1 MLAPERRTRLDVA
14 VTAAIAIVVVMAVAA
29 IWIRSDARG
38 TTSVTSST
46 PAAEALPA
54 LTPPESLSE
63 LWRAPSASTSAP
75 VVADG
80 VVATADG
87 DAVIGRDRVTGDEL
101 WRYRRDMPLCG
112 AIGAWNTVVAVYRD
126 QRGCSQVTQLDGA
139 TGARKAQRSSDA
151 DDAVTLS
158 YDGTYVVS
166 RGATR
171 MELWRSD
178 LVRTLEF
185 GRVDAPI
192 NPGKQPHPGC
202 ALRSAAAGG
211 TRVSVLMTCPGEA
224 GFRLSE
230 LDAAPK
236 DNQEPHELGTA
247 VVGAAGSPGARLIA
261 ASGDRTAVYL
271 PADATAG
278 QRIAVYDG
286 SAAEVA
292 SYPVTGPVSADAT
305 AARNGSVFTWW
316 TGSELIALSTS
327 ELAPRWTA
335 PIDPLGPGAITAG
348 SLLVPVPGAV
358 AVLDPA
364 TGAEQHRIPVDRGTG
379 AGTTG
384 GPVTTSITGDVVL
397 EQRGDLVV
405 ALR

>member
-14 VTAAIAIVVVMAVAA
+14 VAAVIAIVVAVAA
-29 IWIRSDARG
+29 TVLWIRSDARG
-38 TTSVTSST
+38 TSVVTANV
-46 PAAEALPA
+46 PATEAPPA
-54 LTPPESLSE
+54 TAVPPSLTET
-63 LWRAPSASTSAP
+63 WRASSPATAAP
-75 VVADG
+75 VVAGGGAIVTAEDG
-80 VVATADG
+80 TVT
-87 DAVIGRDRVTGDEL
+87 GRDRLTGDPL
-101 WRYRRDMPLCG
+101 WRYQRDMPLCG
-112 AIGAWNTVVAVYRD
+112 VIGAWGTAVAVYRD

-151 DDAVTLS
+151 DDEVTLS

-166 RGATR
+166 RGSTR

-192 NPGKQPHPGC
+192 NAGKQPHPGC
-202 ALRSAAAGG
+202 DLLSAAAGG
-211 TRVSVLMTCPGEA
+211 TRVSVLMNCPDDA
-224 GFRLSE
+224 GDRLSV

-236 DNQEPHELGTA
+236 DSQEPQEFGSS
-247 VVGAAGSPGARLIA
+247 VVGAESGSARLIA

-271 PADATAG
+271 PADR
-278 QRIAVYDG
+278 RIAVYDG
-286 SAAEVA
+286 TGAEIA
-292 SYPVTGPVSADAT
+292 SHPVSGPVSPDAT
-305 AARNGSVFTWW
+305 AARNGGVFTWW

-335 PIDPLGPGAITAG
+335 AAGALGPGTIMAG
-348 SLLVPVPGAV
+348 SLLVPMPDGV

-364 TGAEQHRIPVDRGTG
+364 TGAPQRRIPVARDDVT
-379 AGTTG
+379 A
-384 GPVTTSITGDVVL
+384 PITTSVVGDIVL
-397 EQRGDLVV
+397 EQRGDTVV

>member
-14 VTAAIAIVVVMAVAA
+14 VAATIAIVVAVAA
-29 IWIRSDARG
+29 AVIWIRSDARG
-38 TTSVTSST
+38 TTSVTT
-46 PAAEALPA
+46 DAPAAAVD
-54 LTPPESLSE
+54 TPLSPPSSLSE
-63 LWRAPSASTSAP
+63 LWRAASPESAAP
-75 VVADG
+75 IVADG
-80 VVATADG
+80 TVATADG
-87 DAVIGRDRVTGDEL
+87 GTVLGRDPVTGDER

-139 TGARKAQRSSDA
+139 TGERKAQRSSDA

-166 RGATR
+166 RGPER

-192 NPGKQPHPGC
+192 NPGKQPRPDC
-202 ALRSAAAGG
+202 SLKSAAAGG
-211 TRVSVLMTCPGEA
+211 TRVTVLMHCPGEA
-224 GFRLSE
+224 GDRISV

-236 DNQEPHELGTA
+236 DNQEPHEFGSTLLTGP
-247 VVGAAGSPGARLIA
+247 GADTSGARLIA
-261 ASGDRTAVYL
+261 ASGDRTAVFL
-271 PADATAG
+271 PAGPISAA
-278 QRIAVYDG
+278 RIAVVDG
-286 SAAEVA
+286 EGSEIA
-292 SYPVTGPVSADAT
+292 SHPVTISVDADAT

-316 TGSELIALSTS
+316 TGTELIALSTS
-327 ELAPRWTA
+327 ELAPKWTVTDA
-335 PIDPLGPGAITAG
+335 LGPGAIMAG
-348 SLLVPVPGAV
+348 SLLVPVPGAI

-364 TGAEQHRIPVDRGTG
+364 TGIEQARIPVTRD
-379 AGTTG
+379 ADAA
-384 GPVTTSITGDVVL
+384 PIATSILGDIVL
-397 EQRGDLVV
+397 EQRGDEVV

>member
-14 VTAAIAIVVVMAVAA
+14 VAAIIAIVVAVAVTVL
-29 IWIRSDARG
+29 WLRSDARG
-38 TTSVTSST
+38 TTSVTADVPVSDAA
-46 PAAEALPA
+46 PA
-54 LTPPESLSE
+54 TSVPEYLNE
-63 LWRAPSASTSAP
+63 IWRAPSAATSAP
-75 VVADG
+75 VVAG
-80 VVATADG
+80 GGVATAEG
-87 DAVIGRDRVTGDEL
+87 GAVTGRDRLTGDEL
-101 WRYRRDMPLCG
+101 WRYQRNMPLCG
-112 AIGAWNTVVAVYRD
+112 AIGSWGTTVAVYRD

-151 DDAVTLS
+151 DDDVTLS

-166 RGATR
+166 RGSTR

-192 NPGKQPHPGC
+192 NTGKQPRPGC
-202 ALRSAAAGG
+202 DLLSAAASG
-211 TRVSVLMTCPGEA
+211 TRVSVLMRCPGEA
-224 GFRLSE
+224 GDRLSV

-236 DNQEPHELGTA
+236 DNQEPTEF
-247 VVGAAGSPGARLIA
+247 GSSLIGSADSNARLIA

-271 PADATAG
+271 PAGPTGG

-286 SAAEVA
+286 TGTEVA
-292 SYPVTGPVSADAT
+292 SHPISGPVSADST
-305 AARNGSVFTWW
+305 AARNGGVFTWW

-335 PIDPLGPGAITAG
+335 AAGARGPGAIMAG
-348 SLLVPVPGAV
+348 SLLVPMPDGI
-358 AVLDPA
+358 AVLDP
-364 TGAEQHRIPVDRGTG
+364 TNGVEQRRIPVARDGD
-379 AGTTG
+379 AAPIATT
-384 GPVTTSITGDVVL
+384 VVGDVVL
-397 EQRGDLVV
+397 EQRGDDVV

>member
-14 VTAAIAIVVVMAVAA
+14 VAATIAILVAVAAAA

-38 TTSVTSST
+38 TTSVTADT
-46 PAAEALPA
+46 PAAAVD
-54 LTPPESLSE
+54 TPLSPPSSLNEIWQAASPGSA
-63 LWRAPSASTSAP
+63 API
-75 VVADG
+75 VADG
-80 VVATADG
+80 TVATADG
-87 DAVIGRDRVTGDEL
+87 GTVLGRDPVTGDER
-101 WRYRRDMPLCG
+101 WRYQRDMPLCG

-166 RGATR
+166 RGSER

-192 NPGKQPHPGC
+192 NPGKQPRPDC
-202 ALRSAAAGG
+202 DLKSAAAGG
-211 TRVSVLMTCPGEA
+211 TRVTVLMHCPGEA
-224 GFRLSE
+224 GDRISV

-236 DNQEPHELGTA
+236 DNQEPQEFGSTLLTGP
-247 VVGAAGSPGARLIA
+247 GADTSGARLIA
-261 ASGDRTAVYL
+261 ASGDRTAVFL
-271 PADATAG
+271 PAGPISEA
-278 QRIAVYDG
+278 RIAVVDG
-286 SAAEVA
+286 AGAEIA
-292 SYPVTGPVSADAT
+292 SHPVTTAVGADAT

-316 TGSELIALSTS
+316 TGTELIALSTS
-327 ELAPRWTA
+327 ELAPKWTMTGA
-335 PIDPLGPGAITAG
+335 LGPGAIMAG
-348 SLLVPVPGAV
+348 SLLVPVPGAI

-364 TGAEQHRIPVDRGTG
+364 TGVEQERIPVTRDSDAAPIAT
-379 AGTTG
+379 A
-384 GPVTTSITGDVVL
+384 ILGDIVL
-397 EQRGDLVV
+397 EQRGDEVV

>member
-14 VTAAIAIVVVMAVAA
+14 VAAIIAIVVAIAAAV

-38 TTSVTSST
+38 TTSITSDT
-46 PAAEALPA
+46 PAAEVDTALS
-54 LTPPESLSE
+54 PPESLDE
-63 LWRAPSASTSAP
+63 IWRADSPETTAP
-75 VVADG
+75 LVAAG

-87 DAVIGRDRVTGDEL
+87 GTVTGRDRLTGAEL
-101 WRYRRDMPLCG
+101 WRYQRDMPLCG

-139 TGARKAQRSSDA
+139 TGERKAQRSSDA
-151 DDAVTLS
+151 DDEVTLS

-166 RGATR
+166 RGSER

-202 ALRSAAAGG
+202 ELRSAAAGG
-211 TRVSVLMTCPGEA
+211 TRVSVLMDCPGEA
-224 GFRLSE
+224 ADRLSV

-236 DNQEPHELGTA
+236 DNQEPQEFGTILLT
-247 VVGAAGSPGARLIA
+247 GPGSDSPGARLIA
-261 ASGDRTAVYL
+261 ASGDHTAVYL
-271 PADATAG
+271 PAG
-278 QRIAVYDG
+278 PVSGPRYAVHDG
-286 SAAEVA
+286 TGNEVA
-292 SYPVTGPVSADAT
+292 SYPVTGEVSPHAT

-327 ELAPRWTA
+327 ELAPRWTFPGA
-335 PIDPLGPGAITAG
+335 LGPGAIMAG
-348 SLLVPVPGAV
+348 SLLVPVPGGI

-364 TGAEQHRIPVDRGTG
+364 TGVEQRRIPVTRDSDAVPIAT
-379 AGTTG
+379 A
-384 GPVTTSITGDVVL
+384 VVGDVVL
-397 EQRGDLVV
+397 EQRGGEVV